1 MSRRCQIAV
10 LLATGIVMSAM
21 TGCSR
26 EQQSDAQPSSTVD
39 QAQLKDPDPHW
50 VIRQNPPAKVA
61 LVYVHGVTG
70 DMIGTWT
77 ADNGKT
83 FFDLVNEN
91 PATKGKADAFV
102 FGFPSYLFKAGSFD
116 IREAANRLHLRL
128 ASQGVLNYPA
138 IVFVAHSMGGL
149 VVLRELITNRDT
161 LLDKVPVVVLYATP
175 MEGSVLAEIG
185 KRFSPNSAFAQMT
198 EADGNALLQSLNDDW
213 RSIPDDKRPH
223 VRCAYEKTPVGPLK
237 IVPWS
242 SATRFCEGATPAIEA
257 SHVSIVKPDRPG
269 ADAILVL
276 ISALNDYVL
285 NETLEAKLETP
296 DFTNEGDSAVFVLH
310 NVLGKQTARLLNT
323 GGTPLSFT
331 LAQISDPTTLF
342 LWPDDTPQ
350 VIKPHDKVQLGVAL
364 SRGATASEYQF
375 TLKTPVAP
383 DKRVIIRVPELQ
395 AAKGQQV
402 ELATKVASDVQAALN
417 DPQQQQRF
425 LNAPADGT
433 DAPEALVEIAHGTI
447 AKEAPNLPANAQW
460 VLTADLLSASNWP
473 GLAARAL
480 RNAEKAS
487 PATAR
492 NPGVQH
498 LASIVAAQSG
508 DAKIFAT
515 AATAAAS
522 PEALSNWKVVQP
534 LTQPAN
540 ANVAS
545 SLATQME
552 KIPAFKAF
560 GLSLEGDLQ
569 QSKGN
574 IAAAHAAYT
583 EAAKI
588 RATPS
593 VSMRLQQVQSTTL
606 TPKNTRALQDTTGA
620 DTTSKA
626 TQEFRNDAALRPR
639 RAAEE
644 AAHP

>member
-1 MSRRCQIAV
+1 MSRRCQIAA
-10 LLATGIVMSAM
+10 LLAVVLSLSAVA
-21 TGCSR
+21 GCSKK
-26 EQQSDAQPSSTVD
+26 QPADEASPSAAD
-39 QAQLKDPDPHW
+39 QAGERDPDPHW
-50 VIRQNPPAKVA
+50 VIQQNPPAKVA

-77 ADNGKT
+77 AKNGKT
-83 FFDLVNEN
+83 FFELVNEN
-91 PATKGKADAFV
+91 PATKGRADAFV

-161 LLDKVPVVVLYATP
+161 LLDKVPVVVLYGTP
-175 MEGSVLAEIG
+175 MEGSVLAEVG
-185 KRFSPNSAFAQMT
+185 KQFSPNSAFAQMT

-223 VRCAYEKTPVGPLK
+223 VRCAYEKTPVGPMK

-257 SHVSIVKPDRPG
+257 SHISIVKPDRPG
-269 ADAILVL
+269 ADSILVL
-276 ISALNDYVL
+276 VSALNDYVL

-310 NVLGKQTARLLNT
+310 NAVGKQTARLLNT
-323 GGTPLSFT
+323 GGSPLSFT

-350 VIKPHDKVQLGVAL
+350 VIKPHDKVELGVAL
-364 SRGATASEYQF
+364 SRAATASEYEF
-375 TLKTPVAP
+375 TLRTPIAP
-383 DKRVIIRVPELQ
+383 DKRIIIRVPELQ
-395 AAKGQQV
+395 AVKEQQV
-402 ELATKVASDVQAALN
+402 ELATKVARDMQAAIA
-417 DPQQQQRF
+417 DPQQRF
-425 LNAPADGT
+425 ANASADDKEAPA
-433 DAPEALVEIAHGTI
+433 ALVEIAHKTI
-447 AKEAPNLPANAQW
+447 ARETPNLPANAQW

-480 RNAEKAS
+480 RNAEAAS
-487 PATAR
+487 AATSR
-492 NPGVQH
+492 NPSVQH
-498 LASIVAAQSG
+498 LAGIVAAQSG
-508 DAKIFAT
+508 DSQIFAT
-515 AATAAAS
+515 APTRAAS
-522 PEALSNWKVVQP
+522 PETVSDWKVVQP
-534 LTQPAN
+534 LTQPKSA
-540 ANVAS
+540 AVAS
-545 SLATQME
+545 RLATQME

-574 IAAAHAAYT
+574 AAAAHAAYT

-588 RATPS
+588 RASPS
-593 VSMRLQQVQSTTL
+593 VSMRLRAVQATAVSPNT
-606 TPKNTRALQDTTGA
+606 TRATQDTAGA
-620 DTTSKA
+620 DPKSTA
-626 TQEFRNDAALRPR
+626 AQGIRNDTAVHTR
-639 RAAEE
+639 RQAEE